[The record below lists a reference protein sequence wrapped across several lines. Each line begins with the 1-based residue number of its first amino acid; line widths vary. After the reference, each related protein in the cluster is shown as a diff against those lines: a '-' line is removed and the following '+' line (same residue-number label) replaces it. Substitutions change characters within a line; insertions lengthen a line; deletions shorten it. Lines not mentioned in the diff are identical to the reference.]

1 MDRILFGDNQFFGV
15 NHASE
20 EKARAQAI
28 RFRNTDAIMKVLDT
42 AYDTGIR
49 TFMCTT
55 HDRIAEICDHVRKD
69 PKRYADFKFYPGMPY
84 AHKYAN
90 AVTELGMMGACKRF
104 MPSGL
109 FGTMLRGG
117 KAIATRD
124 VIGMMK
130 LLVDA
135 EMKMFKGLKTEVI
148 FLQNVVTDMLL
159 GLNLKSIFAAFADH
173 ISRKY
178 GAEPG
183 FFTMNLPRLL
193 ICLEDCGIENPIVCS
208 SINKIGFR
216 MCGGRDAYEKVIRE
230 KSFRSIAMSVFASGA
245 ILPAEALHYV
255 CGLKEIESIVFGAST
270 QAHIKQTKELIEK
283 YSQG

>member
-28 RFRNTDAIMKVLDT
+28 RFCNTDAIMKVLDT
-42 AYDTGIR
+42 AYDMGIR

-55 HDRIAEICDHVRKD
+55 HDRITEICEHVRKN
-69 PKRYADFKFYPGMPY
+69 PQRYSEFKFYPGMPY

-90 AVTELGMMGACKRF
+90 AVTELGMTGACKRF

-109 FGTMLRGG
+109 LATMLRAGN
-117 KAIATRD
+117 ALATRD
-124 VIGMMK
+124 VVGMMK

-135 EMKMFKGLKTEVI
+135 EMKMFEGLRTEVI
-148 FLQNVVTDMLL
+148 FLQNVVTDLLL
-159 GLNLKSIFAAFADH
+159 GLNMKGIFRAFADH
-173 ISRKY
+173 IDRKY

-183 FFTMNLPRLL
+183 FFTMNLPRLV

-216 MCGGRDAYEKVIRE
+216 MCGGRDSYEKVIRE
-230 KSFRSIAMSVFASGA
+230 KNFRPIAMSIFASGS
-245 ILPAEALHYV
+245 IPPAEALHYV
-255 CGLKEIESIVFGAST
+255 CGLKEVESIVFGAST
-270 QAHIKQTKELIEK
+270 PAHIKETKELIEE